1 MIKIFIFSLL
11 SIINITKSD
20 NDRLSRFFNSQLY
33 DLYIDEYKKHEN
45 QNGNKIIYHNNYLIS
60 ILKSDRSKNFKH
72 QFRSEIE
79 NFINTNPKNLT
90 EDLISEYGIYEFSN
104 NRFNNSIKFLSNI
117 NSERS
122 NYFLGLSY
130 YYLGDYNK
138 ALEWLSNQRKTSE
151 ELNFILGVIYYQI
164 NDFVKSIKYFDD
176 LSDLYK
182 SKKIQYLI
190 SINFLLGK
198 FDEVLDYES
207 ELSENTENLDYSLYF
222 IGKSHLINENYK
234 KSIDNFLKIKS
245 DIDRGDEIKYLTAY
259 SYYMNGDLE
268 IAKNK
273 FNELTKFR
281 TNYKQLA
288 SYYIGSIFFKE
299 GDYNTAKNYFYAS
312 YRENQDVS
320 YTKNSL
326 LNYSKCLFELGNYN
340 LSIKTLEKLK
350 SEFSDYKLEEVNEL
364 ISENYFLTNDYER
377 ILNYLNSLENKSNK
391 EKQKYKFILYQK
403 GVKNFNNGDFKN
415 AIKYFRLSSEIDVE
429 NIDLFTKAV
438 YGMAEAYFIT
448 NQYEKS
454 KTLLS
459 NHLVKKSNYNKDV
472 KLKSLKLMGYT
483 LFNMNDYSNSANYF
497 NSYLKNKNINSPV
510 NIDNEDL
517 DVFIRMGDSYYA
529 SKSYRKSLA
538 VYNDILESKYLD
550 KNYIIYQIALCHY
563 GLNEYQ
569 KSFVFLDRVIANSN
583 KSLLDDAIFRKAQIY
598 FETSE
603 FGKAIEFYSEI
614 IDNIKFSK
622 YLPYAYLNRST
633 SYFNL
638 KSYDQAEKDFLFILE
653 NIDDRSIQS
662 EALLGMQKVVSF
674 TDNFTL
680 LNRQISSYRSKFP
693 DNNEIQKIEYE
704 NIRNLYF
711 NQKYTDLIQQVN
723 TLDSLKKTIINRNE
737 INYYLAESYFKTN
750 NFLDAEKIYLNIS
763 DSINSKYLSR
773 SLNRLASINL
783 TLKNYDKSIKYY
795 KNLQNISK
803 NNREK
808 IESFVGI
815 LSNYFYLENFDSVL
829 YYSQK
834 VNEFDKI
841 SFNNRNKINLLSAK
855 SYLKNN
861 NSSAGI
867 DMLLKTVNL
876 VKDESAAEANL
887 MLAKIFFERGQTT
900 QALETLYSLNEN
912 FQSYPYWVGKSYI
925 TIGEIFISEND
936 NFQAEATLLSIV
948 ENTIIEE
955 IKNEAQELLNKINS
969 NETSL

>member
-104 NRFNNSIKFLSNI
+104 DRFKNSIKFLSNI

-138 ALEWLSNQRKTSE
+138 ALEWLSKQRKTSE

-273 FNELTKFR
+273 FNGLTKFR

-391 EKQKYKFILYQK
+391 EKQKYKIDQETKEVEY
-403 GVKNFNNGDFKN
+403 VFN
-415 AIKYFRLSSEIDVE
+415 
-429 NIDLFTKAV
+429 
-438 YGMAEAYFIT
+438 
-448 NQYEKS
+448 
-454 KTLLS
+454 
-459 NHLVKKSNYNKDV
+459 
-472 KLKSLKLMGYT
+472 
-483 LFNMNDYSNSANYF
+483 
-497 NSYLKNKNINSPV
+497 
-510 NIDNEDL
+510 
-517 DVFIRMGDSYYA
+517 
-529 SKSYRKSLA
+529 
-538 VYNDILESKYLD
+538 
-550 KNYIIYQIALCHY
+550 
-563 GLNEYQ
+563 
-569 KSFVFLDRVIANSN
+569 
-583 KSLLDDAIFRKAQIY
+583 
-598 FETSE
+598 
-603 FGKAIEFYSEI
+603 
-614 IDNIKFSK
+614 
-622 YLPYAYLNRST
+622 
-633 SYFNL
+633 
-638 KSYDQAEKDFLFILE
+638 
-653 NIDDRSIQS
+653 
-662 EALLGMQKVVSF
+662 
-674 TDNFTL
+674 
-680 LNRQISSYRSKFP
+680 
-693 DNNEIQKIEYE
+693 
-704 NIRNLYF
+704 
-711 NQKYTDLIQQVN
+711 
-723 TLDSLKKTIINRNE
+723 KKTGK
-737 INYYLAESYFKTN
+737 F
-750 NFLDAEKIYLNIS
+750 NFDEFLHG
-763 DSINSKYLSR
+763 
-773 SLNRLASINL
+773 NL
-783 TLKNYDKSIKYY
+783 TLQ
-795 KNLQNISK
+795 LQLK
-803 NNREK
+803 
-808 IESFVGI
+808 
-815 LSNYFYLENFDSVL
+815 FDL
-829 YYSQK
+829 
-834 VNEFDKI
+834 DM
-841 SFNNRNKINLLSAK
+841 NKIPLINEYYFLDKGKIK
-855 SYLKNN
+855 SKKFTTEFNDEENNPSSFKITEIRDDDKAYSLWFKDDEYL
-861 NSSAGI
+861 
-867 DMLLKTVNL
+867 TTY
-876 VKDESAAEANL
+876 
-887 MLAKIFFERGQTT
+887 KIFNDFGARTAAWKLDQSKP
-900 QALETLYSLNEN
+900 LEE
-912 FQSYPYWVGKSYI
+912 
-925 TIGEIFISEND
+925 
-936 NFQAEATLLSIV
+936 
-948 ENTIIEE
+948 
-955 IKNEAQELLNKINS
+955 
-969 NETSL
+969 